1 MISGLIT
8 GTLEYGLRREFLQNS
23 FAIRDVQTYNF
34 EIFSVNFNNSLAIQQ
49 QIQQQFSGIYSGD
62 IRVTVFGTEQTFA
75 YPSDAIRASKFKVSV
90 EIKSPVANLS
100 GQFPELTGAYYSG
113 IDYGFWGNYGQYL
126 LNFNEGFNFSTTSN
140 GNRVF
145 DHSLSFSVQTGASGT
160 NTVSGRKAYA
170 QQIASGIF
178 AQDQNTTFGLYTM
191 LGEISGLANTGVFRN
206 FWNESY
212 DLLKNTYSFGRKRE
226 ELPFNS
232 SGSVINLVNT
242 LNLGQDGIVEV
253 GERASTFGDI
263 SFAVA
268 QANLENYLAS
278 SYGRCSG
285 IYQEFYNTGIILQDP
300 QYTGAG
306 ITNVGLLPLIN
317 TPTKITRVYDARS
330 LIANYDVNYTN
341 NPTFSGDGTITNQTL
356 DFVVDT
362 YGKTEATHSFEYTVN
377 RIINP
382 NTYFTGLF
390 AKTTGQSPSYVASH
404 YASDV
409 SGVSLIY
416 PNMNLLKSTINW
428 PNIKVKASAKLYY
441 SNSQIYFVTT
451 NGMTFAML
459 DYTVENKVPSD
470 VVQEYKIVNTPN
482 KQSILSYAYATE
494 KGEVVVSIKAI
505 IGKKSNQF
513 YPDAMGSFLGLGG
526 GQTLA
531 SYLAALYKFGGQ
543 TFLSSFNQPTV
554 AYNWFLNNTNYSLDS
569 ESNLS
574 ATLNYCYTAKRRLAT
589 NYP

>member
-23 FAIRDVQTYNF
+23 FVIRDVQTYNF

-145 DHSLSFSVQTGASGT
+145 DHSLSFSVQTGYSGT

-178 AQDQNTTFGLYTM
+178 AQDQNTTFGLYT
-191 LGEISGLANTGVFRN
+191 LTGLISGLANTGIFRN
-206 FWNESY
+206 YYNESY
-212 DLLKNTYSFGRKRE
+212 DLLKNQYSFGRKRE
-226 ELPFNS
+226 ELAYDG
-232 SGSVINLVNT
+232 SGAIINLVNT

-253 GERASTFGDI
+253 SERAATYGNI
-263 SFAVA
+263 SFDVA
-268 QANLENYLAS
+268 KANLENYLAS

-285 IYQEFYNTGIILQDP
+285 IYQEFYNTGIVMQDP
-300 QYTGAG
+300 QYTNAG

-330 LIANYDVNYTN
+330 LIANYDVAYTN
-341 NPTFSGDGTITNQTL
+341 SPLYSGDGTITSQTL
-356 DFVVDT
+356 DFVVDSF
-362 YGKTEATHSFEYTVN
+362 GKCEVTHSFEYVCN
-377 RIINP
+377 RITNP
-382 NTYFTGLF
+382 NTFFTGLF
-390 AKTTGQSPSYVASH
+390 LKTTGQSPSYVASR
-404 YASDV
+404 YQTDV
-409 SGVSLIY
+409 SGVSAIY
-416 PNMNLLKSTINW
+416 PNLNLLKSNISW
-428 PNIKVKASAKLYY
+428 PNIKTKASAKLFY
-441 SNSQIYFVTT
+441 SNSPVFFVET
-451 NGMTFAML
+451 NGMTFGRL
-459 DYTVENKVPSD
+459 EVQVENKIPS
-470 VVQEYKIVNTPN
+470 VIANEYKIINTPN

-505 IGKKSNQF
+505 IGKQSHQF
-513 YPDAMGSFLGLGG
+513 YPDAMGSFLVLGG
-526 GQTLA
+526 GQILA